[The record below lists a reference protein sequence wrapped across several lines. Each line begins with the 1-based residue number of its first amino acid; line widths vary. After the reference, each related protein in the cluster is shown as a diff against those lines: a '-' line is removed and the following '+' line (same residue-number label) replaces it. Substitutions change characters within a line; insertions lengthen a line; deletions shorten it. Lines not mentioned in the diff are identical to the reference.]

1 MTKLTETGNTDFVS
15 YNHNESALLGCI
27 ERLEVLLQEEENIIA
42 TGWPFDLDDIN
53 NRKAHL
59 LHEFSQ
65 LSRNANEHSSAR
77 LEERLG
83 AVIKRAARN
92 AFMLEQYFLA
102 IQEISRLMVE
112 NVKKEDSDGTYS
124 RRRTSWRYDIE
135 G

>member
-27 ERLEVLLQEEENIIA
+27 ERLDVLFQEEENIIG
-42 TGWPFDLDDIN
+42 TGWPFDLDHIN

-124 RRRTSWRYDIE
+124 RHRTTWRYDIE